1 MKKQTIVASAL
12 LLVIA
17 ALVLA
22 ACGGAGT
29 SGGQGAGQIKV
40 TMTEFKFSPD
50 SLSATAGSTVN
61 LSLLNSG
68 SVQHTFVILKAGTTA
83 TSPFDDSQKTN
94 IYWSVS
100 ADPGKTV
107 NTSFTAPD
115 QPGDYQV
122 VCDLPGHME
131 GGMVGKLTVTK

>member
-1 MKKQTIVASAL
+1 MKKQYIVSSAL
-12 LLVIA
+12 LLLIA

-22 ACGGAGT
+22 ACGGAAAG
-29 SGGQGAGQIKV
+29 GGQGAGQLKV
-40 TMTEFKFSPD
+40 TMTEFKFTPD
-50 SLSATAGSTVN
+50 VFSATAGSNVS

-83 TSPFDDSQKTN
+83 TSPFDDSQKPN

-100 ADPGKTV
+100 VDPGQTV

-115 QPGDYQV
+115 QAGDYQI
-122 VCDLPGHME
+122 VCDLPGHLE
-131 GGMVGKLTVTK
+131 GGMVAKLTVTK